1 MANILVKGVTS
12 SMEGIKIKDMIV
24 TGFALFAMFFGAG
37 NLIFPPYLGSLYGSK
52 WIAAMLGFGIT
63 GIGLPLLGV
72 IVMSRYE
79 GSFDNF
85 AGKGGKLFSILLGS
99 LVVLCIGPL
108 LAIPRTGATT
118 FEVAVKP
125 FFPNMNPYIP
135 IIGFFVLTF
144 YFSMKQSSV
153 IDVIGKLLTPGLLVL
168 LIVIIIAGIV
178 NPIGAPMPPKVANS
192 AFASCFVEGY
202 QTMDALAAVIFAGVI
217 VQSIKAKGYGKS
229 STIKIT
235 MMSGFIAAAGLL
247 VVYGGL
253 MYLGATVSFM
263 SQDIPRTMLLVNI
276 VADIAG
282 DVGLIALGIVVA
294 LACLTTAV
302 GLTAATGEFF
312 SKLSKNRVTYLQVV
326 TISTLFSALFAGI
339 GVDGII
345 RFAVPVLV
353 VVYPIVIVLMFMNL
367 LSPVFNDSCR
377 YAYMAALAGTLLVS
391 LYDGFSAIG
400 VTFTLW
406 EDIISLIPLVA
417 NGFGWLMAA
426 TIGFGIG
433 LVVDR
438 IALAIKGSASCV

>member
-1 MANILVKGVTS
+1 
-12 SMEGIKIKDMIV
+12 MEGIKIKDMIV

-72 IVMSRYE
+72 IVMSQHE

-125 FFPNMNPYIP
+125 FFPNINPYIP
-135 IIGFFVLTF
+135 IIGFFALTF

-153 IDVIGKLLTPGLLVL
+153 IDVIGKLLTPGLLAL
-168 LIVIIIAGIV
+168 LIFIIIAGIV
-178 NPIGAPMPPKVANS
+178 NPISTPMPSKVTNS

-202 QTMDALAAVIFAGVI
+202 QTMDALAAAIFAGVI

-263 SQDIPRTMLLVNI
+263 PQDIPRTMLLVNI

-282 DVGLIALGIVVA
+282 DVGLIALGIAVA

-345 RFAVPVLV
+345 RLAVPILV
-353 VVYPIVIVLMFMNL
+353 VIYPLVIVLMFMNL
-367 LSPVFNDSCR
+367 FSPVFNDSCR

-400 VTFTLW
+400 VTFPLW

-426 TIGFGIG
+426 TLGFVIG

-438 IALAIKGSASCV
+438 IALAIKGSTSCA

>member
-1 MANILVKGVTS
+1 
-12 SMEGIKIKDMIV
+12 MERINTRDVIV

-37 NLIFPPYLGSLYGSK
+37 NLIFPPYLGSLFGTK
-52 WIAAMLGFGIT
+52 WVAAMLGFGIT

-72 IVMSRYE
+72 LVMSQYD
-79 GSFDNF
+79 GSFEKF
-85 AGKGGKLFSILLGS
+85 ADKGGKLFAILLGS

-135 IIGFFVLTF
+135 IVGFFALTY

-153 IDVIGKLLTPGLLVL
+153 IDIIGRVLTPGLLGL
-168 LIVIIIAGIV
+168 LIFIIIAGIV
-178 NPIGAPMPPKVANS
+178 NPISTPLDPNVAKSS
-192 AFASCFVEGY
+192 AFSSCFVEGY
-202 QTMDALAAVIFAGVI
+202 QTMDALAAVIFAGII
-217 VQSIKAKGYGKS
+217 VQSIRAKGYGRAS
-229 STIKIT
+229 SIKMTAI
-235 MMSGFIAAAGLL
+235 SGLIAAAGLL

-263 SQDIPRTMLLVNI
+263 SSDIPRTTLLVTI
-276 VADIAG
+276 VAEIAG
-282 DVGLIALGIVVA
+282 DVGLAALGIAVA

-312 SKLSKNRVTYLQVV
+312 SNLSKNRVTYLQVV
-326 TISTLFSALFAGI
+326 TLSTIFSALFAGI

-345 RFAVPVLV
+345 RFAVPILV

-377 YAYMAALAGTLLVS
+377 YAYVTALAGTLLVS
-391 LYDGFSAIG
+391 LYDGLSAMG
-400 VTFTLW
+400 VTISVW
-406 EDIISLIPLVA
+406 GDIVSMIPLVG
-417 NGFGWLMAA
+417 NGFGWLMAS

-433 LVVDR
+433 LIVDR
-438 IALAIKGSASCV
+438 IALAIKGSESCA